1 MDLQKKSFEYYQSQ
15 LDIRSLVS
23 TNTNLA
29 LLLKLLFK
37 KEEMLLF
44 LH

>member
-23 TNTNLA
+23 THTNLA